1 MFWRKATFSRTDP
14 VPTSFFRF
22 PGIDHGEGRTRLAS
36 RWKIILSI
44 DCQEPHKLGLMRA
57 LVIWQ
62 SRDNILTR

>member
-14 VPTSFFRF
+14 VPTSVFWLVRYRSR
-22 PGIDHGEGRTRLAS
+22 EGGTRLAP
-36 RWKIILSI
+36 RWKRILAI